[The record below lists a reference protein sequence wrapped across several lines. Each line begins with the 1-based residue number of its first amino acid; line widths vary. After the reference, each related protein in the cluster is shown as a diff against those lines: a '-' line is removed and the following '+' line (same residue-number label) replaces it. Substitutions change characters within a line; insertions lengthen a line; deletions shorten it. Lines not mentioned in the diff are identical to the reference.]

1 MLGYN
6 YGKVLN
12 IPGFWVCQVCVY
24 ASVVQVSEY
33 AWIWLNDALWQ
44 GSEYVWSTF
53 HRAQNMA
60 RLWISKGYKGCWI
73 CLNKPEYALIMSQ
86 YEWICLKSCW
96 IWLNILTYTWK
107 KKQSAEYDIIILSVS
122 DAVYSIRS
130 LNSLSNYQDRHIHC
144 QTFKIMH
151 FAKRIMPECRCTT
164 RNFSGQEE
172 GFVERRHFDKHFIK
186 NTIRAFPSK
195 IRKLLSP

>member
-1 MLGYN
+1 MSGFA
-6 YGKVLN
+6 LN
-12 IPGFWVCQVCVY
+12 NAEYDWIYWHIP
-24 ASVVQVSEY
+24 E
-33 AWIWLNDALWQ
+33 
-44 GSEYVWSTF
+44 
-53 HRAQNMA
+53 
-60 RLWISKGYKGCWI
+60 
-73 CLNKPEYALIMSQ
+73 
-86 YEWICLKSCW
+86 
-96 IWLNILTYTWK
+96 
-107 KKQSAEYDIIILSVS
+107 KKQSAEYDMIILSVS

-186 NTIRAFPSK
+186 NTFFPKSGNFFLPSSAPVNVAEMHQYPW
-195 IRKLLSP
+195 ICLNILENGWINHYVWIVWVLNMSDYGSIHLSIAWTCPSMP

>member
-1 MLGYN
+1 MSGFA
-6 YGKVLN
+6 LN
-12 IPGFWVCQVCVY
+12 NAEYDWIYWHIP
-24 ASVVQVSEY
+24 E
-33 AWIWLNDALWQ
+33 
-44 GSEYVWSTF
+44 
-53 HRAQNMA
+53 
-60 RLWISKGYKGCWI
+60 
-73 CLNKPEYALIMSQ
+73 
-86 YEWICLKSCW
+86 
-96 IWLNILTYTWK
+96 

-186 NTIRAFPSK
+186 NTIRAFLSK
-195 IRKLLSP
+195 IRKLFSPLLCSCECSWICINIPEYV